1 MPTIRFL
8 PAALLLAGLFC
19 TSAGAATFVVND
31 DGDVPL
37 DAVVNCNGGANPCT
51 LRAAIQAVNAN
62 PFTPH
67 AIHFNF
73 SGGAAL
79 IQPGSALP
87 AITRPVA
94 IDGYALGAGNPNTLL
109 AGDNA
114 SIAIRIDGA
123 NIATPN
129 AHGLHFFLGSSGSS
143 VRGLAITRFD
153 GNGIRVDGQNV
164 ANGVTDVTIAGNFI
178 GTDGSNADGDETG
191 GLANH
196 GPGIYI
202 WGEARN
208 HTVGGGTPAD
218 RNLIVGSGATNP
230 SSPAVYIRTAH
241 HNLVQGNYIGTD
253 RTGNSRR
260 GTEAAVAI
268 AGGLGSADHN
278 AVQGNVIGA
287 SGMGVQVEGNA
298 TDTAIQGNRIGVG
311 TGDAPVAGS
320 QHGIFIISG
329 TSTGPQ
335 ATRIGGSSP
344 GERNTIAYW
353 SGNGIRVEHNNPA
366 VPDMHRHSVLGNSI
380 HTNNAPGIALAGT
393 PASTVNSGQAA
404 PAIQSATGNAQGT
417 VAAFSFTGAPNS
429 TQRIEVFANAACTAQ
444 GRTYLGA
451 VELATDAS
459 GNASGSVNLPALAD
473 PANTYLTMTATRL
486 FAGSGGETSQ
496 FSACMS
502 VAGGPTG
509 PAGPVPAAIPTLGH
523 AGLALLSAVMAGL
536 GVLRRRGQ
544 R

>member
-1 MPTIRFL
+1 MPTIRSL

-19 TSAGAATFVVND
+19 TSAGATTFVVND
-31 DGDVPL
+31 DGDAPL

-73 SGGAAL
+73 SGGPAL

-109 AGDNA
+109 EGDNA

-123 NIATPN
+123 NIAASN

-164 ANGVTDVTIAGNFI
+164 ANGVTDITIAGNFI
-178 GTDGSNADGDETG
+178 GTDGSGTGGDETG

-202 WGEARN
+202 WGEARGN
-208 HTVGGGTPAD
+208 TVGGGSPAD
-218 RNLIVGSGATNP
+218 RNLIVGSSANP
-230 SSPAVYIRTAH
+230 NSPAVYIRTAP

-253 RTGNSRR
+253 RAGNSRR
-260 GTEAAVAI
+260 GTLAGVVI

-287 SGMGVQVEGNA
+287 TSVGVQVAGDI
-298 TDTAIQGNRIGVG
+298 TDTIIQGNRVGLG
-311 TGDAPVAGS
+311 TGGASIAGS
-320 QHGIFIISG
+320 QHGIFIVNG
-329 TSTGPQ
+329 ASTGPQ
-335 ATRIGGSSP
+335 AIRVGGTSP
-344 GERNTIAYW
+344 GEANTIAHW
-353 SGNGIRVEHNNPA
+353 SGNGIRVEHNNA
-366 VPDMHRHSVLGNSI
+366 AAPDLHHHSFLGNSI
-380 HTNNAPGIALAGT
+380 YANNGPGIALVGS
-393 PASTVNSGQAA
+393 PASTVNSGQGA
-404 PAIQSATGNAQGT
+404 PVIQSATGNAQGT
-417 VAAFSFTGAPNS
+417 VATFSFTGTPNS
-429 TQRIEVFANAACTAQ
+429 TQRFEVFANGACTPQ

-451 VELATDAS
+451 VQLVTDAS
-459 GNASGSVNLPALAD
+459 GNASGSINLPALAN
-473 PANTYLTMTATRL
+473 PADSYLSMTATSL
-486 FAGSGGETSQ
+486 FSGGGGETSS

-509 PAGPVPAAIPTLGH
+509 PVGPGSPAAIPTLDH

-536 GVLRRRGQ
+536 GALRRRRQ